1 MPVRFGYNPQTA
13 ANNTFQKEG
22 FEEKAQ
28 ENALREFTTY
38 ASLLKANKVE
48 VVIAEDTEVP
58 YTPDS
63 IFPNN
68 WFSTH
73 EDGTLVLYPMFA
85 VNRRNERKS
94 EFLESI
100 RRNFE
105 VKKLIDLTWWES
117 ENQFLEGTGSMI
129 FDRENKIAYAGRSPR
144 TCEPVIAD
152 FCKQMGYTAVIFDA
166 YDQNGA
172 LIYHTNVMMSVEI
185 CFIQANVRNLSFYFN
200 DIQVVS
206 QIRCGEDG
214 AKFVQKEGD
223 VRVTRGVVA
232 DEEALYAGIEGSAGG
247 LEGCGMEGLLCHF
260 RHRGRESRLMV
271 EQIDTFDPICQLRER
286 SCIAAIGITAWF
298 IGRSHHSGIGYN
310 LSVFRNPVGPI
321 LYVVHLTYWYA
332 ICVEHISS
340 DVGQRWFL
348 FKQESA
354 AGLSMS

>member
-105 VKKLIDLTWWES
+105 VKRLIDLTWWES

-152 FCKQMGYTAVIFDA
+152 FCKQMGYSAVIFDA

-172 LIYHTNVMMSVEI
+172 LIYHTNVMMSVGTKFAVI
-185 CFIQANVRNLSFYFN
+185 CLSAITDEQQRQAVVESLERTGKKVIDISFEQMN
-200 DIQVVS
+200 N
-206 QIRCGEDG
+206 
-214 AKFVQKEGD
+214 
-223 VRVTRGVVA
+223 
-232 DEEALYAGIEGSAGG
+232 YAGNMLELKTSDGKPILVMSSTARKSLTPEQAKELSSYYKLFSPGLEYIENNGGGSARCM
-247 LEGCGMEGLLCHF
+247 LAE
-260 RHRGRESRLMV
+260 
-271 EQIDTFDPICQLRER
+271 I
-286 SCIAAIGITAWF
+286 
-298 IGRSHHSGIGYN
+298 Y
-310 LSVFRNPVGPI
+310 
-321 LYVVHLTYWYA
+321 
-332 ICVEHISS
+332 
-340 DVGQRWFL
+340 
-348 FKQESA
+348 
-354 AGLSMS
+354 

>member
-13 ANNTFQKEG
+13 TNNTFQKEG

-105 VKKLIDLTWWES
+105 VKRLIDLTWWES

-152 FCKQMGYTAVIFDA
+152 FCWQRSKTPPWATDIRLLQISFS
-166 YDQNGA
+166 
-172 LIYHTNVMMSVEI
+172 H
-185 CFIQANVRNLSFYFN
+185 IQSL
-200 DIQVVS
+200 
-206 QIRCGEDG
+206 
-214 AKFVQKEGD
+214 
-223 VRVTRGVVA
+223 
-232 DEEALYAGIEGSAGG
+232 
-247 LEGCGMEGLLCHF
+247 
-260 RHRGRESRLMV
+260 
-271 EQIDTFDPICQLRER
+271 
-286 SCIAAIGITAWF
+286 
-298 IGRSHHSGIGYN
+298 
-310 LSVFRNPVGPI
+310 
-321 LYVVHLTYWYA
+321 
-332 ICVEHISS
+332 
-340 DVGQRWFL
+340 
-348 FKQESA
+348 
-354 AGLSMS
+354 

>member
-94 EFLESI
+94 EFLEII

-105 VKKLIDLTWWES
+105 VKRLIDLTWWES

-172 LIYHTNVMMSVEI
+172 LIYHTNVMMSVGTKFAVI
-185 CFIQANVRNLSFYFN
+185 CLSAITDEQQRQAVVESLERTGKKVIDISFEQMN
-200 DIQVVS
+200 N
-206 QIRCGEDG
+206 
-214 AKFVQKEGD
+214 
-223 VRVTRGVVA
+223 
-232 DEEALYAGIEGSAGG
+232 YAGNMLELKTSDGKPILVMSSTARKSLTPEQAKELSSYYKLLSPGLEYIENNGGGSARCM
-247 LEGCGMEGLLCHF
+247 LAE
-260 RHRGRESRLMV
+260 
-271 EQIDTFDPICQLRER
+271 I
-286 SCIAAIGITAWF
+286 
-298 IGRSHHSGIGYN
+298 Y
-310 LSVFRNPVGPI
+310 
-321 LYVVHLTYWYA
+321 
-332 ICVEHISS
+332 
-340 DVGQRWFL
+340 
-348 FKQESA
+348 
-354 AGLSMS
+354 